1 VSGMV
6 KEERGMPMS
15 EFLVRFCDLKGLF
28 IVKVFLQM
36 YYLPPPSLSSLPLLL
51 SLLPSSPPYSPGSM
65 RGSDCFLNPAAAQRA
80 ATVLG
85 IDHEDLGRDIFN
97 PPRGASLR
105 LSTLFGSP
113 HSSSPTPSETS
124 SIQGS
129 PFSHGAGNRS
139 ASLDA
144 FVIGLYDQA
153 FNALVMLINRALQS
167 PIGIKGRSTIHVL
180 DAPGF
185 QHRELAGAKDGA
197 SFDDLCMNY
206 QQERLQM
213 LFHDSTFTSE
223 QDRYI
228 QENINWMFSEV
239 GDSPLP
245 VIDAIDKHVPQ
256 VTRIPLPRIIMV
268 PLPRIIRAP
277 LT

>member
-1 VSGMV
+1 
-6 KEERGMPMS
+6 
-15 EFLVRFCDLKGLF
+15 
-28 IVKVFLQM
+28 
-36 YYLPPPSLSSLPLLL
+36 
-51 SLLPSSPPYSPGSM
+51 M

-105 LSTLFGSP
+105 LSTLFASP

-124 SIQGS
+124 SVQGS
-129 PFSHGAGNRS
+129 PFSLGTGNRS

-256 VTRIPLPRIIMV
+256 VTRSPLLMRV
-268 PLPRIIRAP
+268 PLPRIIRLP
-277 LT
+277 LPRIIRVRIIRVPLPRVLLPRQQVLPDIAMPSSCPLGGISERLH

>member
-1 VSGMV
+1 MSVGRGEE
-6 KEERGMPMS
+6 KEEGGILTS
-15 EFLVRFCDLKGLF
+15 ESLVHFWGLF
-28 IVKVFLQM
+28 IVKASHFFLATCKVLPSSFPSFLPSSLPSPLSFL
-36 YYLPPPSLSSLPLLL
+36 LPPPPL
-51 SLLPSSPPYSPGSM
+51 GSM

-97 PPRGASLR
+97 PPRGPSLR
-105 LSTLFGSP
+105 LSTLFASP

-129 PFSHGAGNRS
+129 PFSLGAGNRS

-185 QHRELAGAKDGA
+185 QHRELAGANNGA

-223 QDRYI
+223 QDRYF

-256 VTRIPLPRIIMV
+256 VYCNVVLVTC
-268 PLPRIIRAP
+268 
-277 LT
+277 T